1 MANTAKERTHLK
13 DLSKHTSEF
22 RQKAAA
28 LGHEVQELG
37 ALTKE
42 VARDAAGIL
51 GDNAAGYY
59 RDGMKTAQKW
69 GEGIE
74 ERIKQKPV
82 QSLLIAAG
90 VGLLL
95 GAFLRRR

>member
-13 DLSKHTSEF
+13 DLSKHTAEF

-28 LGHEVQELG
+28 LGHDVQELG
-37 ALTKE
+37 PITKE
-42 VARDAAGIL
+42 VARDAAGLL

-59 RDGMKTAQKW
+59 REGMKTAQKW
-69 GEGIE
+69 GEGLE
-74 ERIKQKPV
+74 EKIRQKPV
-82 QSLLIAAG
+82 QSLLIATG

-95 GAFLRRR
+95 GALLRRR